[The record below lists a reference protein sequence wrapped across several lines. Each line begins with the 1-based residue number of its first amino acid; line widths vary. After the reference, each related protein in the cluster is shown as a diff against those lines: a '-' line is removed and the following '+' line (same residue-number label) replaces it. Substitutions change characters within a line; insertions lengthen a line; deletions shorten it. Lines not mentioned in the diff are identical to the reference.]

1 MQCSILFYFCH
12 KVAKAEGEGVA
23 INETNFP
30 DKVFR
35 EYVSLEFDMD
45 SDGVLS
51 KSELE
56 LAEDICISPD
66 PLFGNNRYP
75 YLLKGNIKNL
85 KGIEYFTNLDALDC
99 SNNKLSVLDVSQNTV
114 LRSLICQYN
123 QLTNINLG
131 QNTVLVD
138 LYCAGNLLLNL
149 DVSQNTSLGRFSCY
163 SNQLYD
169 IDLSQNKELWLLECC
184 YNRFSVLDLSNN
196 ENLVALISGNDEL
209 SKIQFN
215 IKAYDNEQLLQASQL
230 HYNCTLGGNFESSD
244 LQDLQNII
252 STPMGGSYAKDSI
265 LKVIDP
271 AKPAT
276 YKVKGKEFTI
286 TYVDTSASQTPTPTP
301 VPAPSDTPDVTP
313 TPVPSGSPVTSS
325 AIHIFSDY
333 NYNNLL
339 TGSAIVVYGNGANLT
354 VDGKKVN
361 NKVFTVY
368 TDILA
373 SYKYTL
379 NSKGVVK
386 PSVGKVIV
394 GITKSN
400 VKPEVDSKN
409 KITDK
414 SASKIAKATIKNG
427 QIKITALGK
436 EGGLV
441 YLWVIDTGNKGVS
454 ECYPVDVKVAPKKLE
469 VQDTS
474 GSKLTNTKLGNG
486 KTLDV
491 CVAGIM
497 SGSVKT
503 DDCTYTATVDPKY
516 QNYITVT
523 PVTGNADKFTIEA
536 KGLNNNKDTKA
547 AVTFKCDQNGKKVKF
562 SLTVTK

>member
-1 MQCSILFYFCH
+1 M
-12 KVAKAEGEGVA
+12 
-23 INETNFP
+23 
-30 DKVFR
+30 
-35 EYVSLEFDMD
+35 
-45 SDGVLS
+45 
-51 KSELE
+51 
-56 LAEDICISPD
+56 
-66 PLFGNNRYP
+66 
-75 YLLKGNIKNL
+75 
-85 KGIEYFTNLDALDC
+85 
-99 SNNKLSVLDVSQNTV
+99 
-114 LRSLICQYN
+114 
-123 QLTNINLG
+123 
-131 QNTVLVD
+131 
-138 LYCAGNLLLNL
+138 
-149 DVSQNTSLGRFSCY
+149 
-163 SNQLYD
+163 
-169 IDLSQNKELWLLECC
+169 LEC
-184 YNRFSVLDLSNN
+184 YDNHFSVLDLSNN
-196 ENLVALISGNDEL
+196 ENLDGVTSGNEEL

-215 IKAYDNEQLLQASQL
+215 IKAYDKEKLLQVSQL
-230 HYNCTLGGNFESSD
+230 HYYYTVLHENFEPSD
-244 LQDLQNII
+244 LQGLQNII
-252 STPMGGSYAKDSI
+252 STPINGPANTKDSI

-454 ECYPVDVKVAPKKLE
+454 ECYPVDVKLAPKKLE

-491 CVAGIM
+491 CVAGIV